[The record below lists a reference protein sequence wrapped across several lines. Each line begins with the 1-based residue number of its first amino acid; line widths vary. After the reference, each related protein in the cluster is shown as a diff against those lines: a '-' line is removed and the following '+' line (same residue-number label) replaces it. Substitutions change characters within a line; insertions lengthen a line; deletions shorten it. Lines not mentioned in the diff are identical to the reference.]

1 MWGALLF
8 ARGDRRNASLDVA
21 VLPDR
26 AVFGEVESYFVPPVE
41 DPVEVVEVETL
52 IYAARSQVVDMDGGL
67 LVQRGGLSGGGENGN
82 LTWEVMDNYTAQTW
96 QD

>member
-1 MWGALLF
+1 MHPSMLRF
-8 ARGDRRNASLDVA
+8 SRIERS
-21 VLPDR
+21 
-26 AVFGEVESYFVPPVE
+26 FVPPVE